1 MWTAR
6 LNIADVVWRSLSAG
20 PGKPNWADLLI
31 LCVQQGKVEVG
42 GAMED

>member
-6 LNIADVVWRSLSAG
+6 LNIAGAVWRTLSAG
-20 PGKPNWADLLI
+20 LGKPSWADPLI

-42 GAMED
+42 GATED